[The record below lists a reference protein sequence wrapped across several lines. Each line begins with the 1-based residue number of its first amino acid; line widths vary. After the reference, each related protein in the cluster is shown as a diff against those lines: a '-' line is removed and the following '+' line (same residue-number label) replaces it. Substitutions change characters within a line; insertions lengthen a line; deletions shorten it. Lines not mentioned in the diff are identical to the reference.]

1 MNRKQKLYASAT
13 FLSLLLLVG
22 CTADDDTSTNDS
34 SAVGSSEMVESSS
47 EAANS
52 SEQDES
58 MMEDSEESDMEEDES
73 NDAPYSY
80 GAVGAMADDDLTM
93 EEMFTYAIQ
102 DEQLAHGEYAY
113 VLETFGDQAPFNNI
127 VSAEAQHIS
136 EMTVLFEKYDLAV
149 PTDESANHLKQ
160 AADIKE
166 ALENCA
172 TGEVDNIAMYN
183 KFLEQDIPDDVR
195 ATFTA
200 LRNASE
206 GHLDAFNK
214 SLEKY

>member
-1 MNRKQKLYASAT
+1 MNRKQKLYGTAT
-13 FLSLLLLVG
+13 LFSLLLLVG
-22 CTADDDTSTNDS
+22 CAADDDAATNDS
-34 SAVGSSEMVESSS
+34 SAAGSAEMTES
-47 EAANS
+47 S

-58 MMEDSEESDMEEDES
+58 KMEDSEESDTEEDES
-73 NDAPYSY
+73 IETPPPYIY
-80 GAVGAMADDDLTM
+80 GAVGALADNDLTM

-127 VSAEAQHIS
+127 VSAEAQHVS
-136 EMTVLFEKYDLAV
+136 EMTVLFEKYDLTIPA
-149 PTDESANHLKQ
+149 DESADHLKQ

-206 GHLDAFNK
+206 GHLDSFNK